1 MQKRMRFDQ
10 LPRQRF
16 VSGQLS
22 VLMRVAYTL
31 TALVC
36 LVGWSGTLT
45 ARVQAA
51 EPAKISPHLAR
62 QLKAVMEVKRSLTP
76 TQQKMDTS
84 LLMLM
89 KQRRG
94 EAVPFVPRGIE
105 VADDGT
111 VVVDIQ
117 CPVTDKM
124 TEAIEAMGGEV
135 LSRQPRYDTVRA
147 SVPVLQLE
155 TLASKSVVR
164 AVRYPIPW
172 VTRRGST
179 VTEGD
184 VAHRADEARSTF
196 GLDGSGG
203 KACAISDGVDD
214 LAARQAAGELPQN
227 VEVLEGQ
234 QGTGS
239 EGTALMEI
247 VYDMAGG
254 ATLGFAT
261 ALPNEQQYATNIR
274 RLRDEMNCDVIY
286 DDVGYLG
293 QSPFQA
299 GIISAAVAD
308 VVADGAVYLSAAGND
323 GSAAKGTS
331 GTYEGDFFDSGVTFE
346 ELFPGLPIDGSLH
359 DFDEGLNGAKIANQ
373 ILTGGLATV
382 LHWSD
387 PLGESFNDYDLCMT
401 DADLRQL
408 VACSIFVQD
417 GEGDPIEFIPFAEEG
432 DQVLIINYL
441 GTQEPR
447 FLHLQ
452 TFEGILERGTSG
464 SIFGHPGLDE
474 AIAVGAADVRQTNG
488 GPFTEDTEVENFSSD
503 GPRRAFFEA
512 DGTPFTPGNLSSTG
526 GVVRQKPDVTAAD
539 GVSTTTPRFTTFFGT
554 SAGVPH
560 AAAAAVLLKDA
571 DPEIT
576 AQEIEDV
583 LEASAIDIEFPGDDD
598 ISGAGIIDAFSAVED
613 ILDDDGDGTEL
624 INDALEILDLN
635 TAFDPYDD
643 RAPAGVFTI
652 KSLFANVSTASI
664 SDIFFEVDTLTG
676 GNMLLNADGGP
687 GGEGSR
693 ISVLGHVNAG
703 ETLNMDF
710 EIGLQQASPFR
721 FFVDAFG
728 RMNE

>member
-1 MQKRMRFDQ
+1 MQEPMRFDQ
-10 LPRQRF
+10 PSGRRH
-16 VSGQLS
+16 VSGQSSILT
-22 VLMRVAYTL
+22 RVSYAL
-31 TALVC
+31 TALAC
-36 LVGWSGTLT
+36 LVGLSGTLPS
-45 ARVQAA
+45 RVQA
-51 EPAKISPHLAR
+51 ESAKISPNLAR
-62 QLKAVMEVKRSLTP
+62 QLKAVMEEKQSRTP
-76 TQQKMDTS
+76 AQQKMDTS

-89 KQRRG
+89 KQQRG
-94 EAVPFVPRGIE
+94 ESVPFVPRGVE
-105 VADDGT
+105 VANDGT
-111 VVVDIQ
+111 VVVDIR

-135 LSRQPRYDTVRA
+135 LSRHPRYDTVRA

-164 AVRYPIPW
+164 AIRHPIPW
-172 VTRRGST
+172 VTRGGST

-184 VAHRADEARSTF
+184 AAHRADEARTTF
-196 GLDGSGG
+196 GLDGSGV

-234 QGTGS
+234 EGQGS

-299 GIISAAVAD
+299 GIVSAAVED

-331 GTYEGDFFDSGVTFE
+331 STYEGDFFDSGVTFE
-346 ELFPGLPIDGSLH
+346 ELFPGLPISGSLH

-373 ILTGGLATV
+373 ILMGGGLATV

-387 PLGESFNDYDLCMT
+387 PLGESFNDYDLCIT
-401 DADLRQL
+401 DADLRRL
-408 VACSIFVQD
+408 VACSSFIQNGD
-417 GEGDPIEFIPFAEEG
+417 DDPIEFVPFAEEG

-441 GTQEPR
+441 GIQEER

-452 TFEGILERGTSG
+452 TFEAILERGTSG
-464 SIFGHPGLDE
+464 NIFGHPGLDA
-474 AIAVGAADVRQTNG
+474 AIAVGAADVSQANG
-488 GPFTEDTEVENFSSD
+488 GPFTEDAEVENFSSD
-503 GPRRAFFEA
+503 GPRRRFFEA

-526 GVVRQKPDVTAAD
+526 GVVRQKPDVTGAD
-539 GVSTTTPRFTTFFGT
+539 GVSTTTPDFTTFFGT

-583 LEASAIDIEFPGDDD
+583 LEGSAIDIEFPGDDD
-598 ISGAGIIDAFSAVED
+598 ISGAGIIDAFGAVED
-613 ILDDDGDGTEL
+613 ILGDDGDGTEL
-624 INDALEILDLN
+624 INDALEVLDLD
-635 TAFDPYDD
+635 TAFDPDDD

-652 KSLFANVSTASI
+652 ESVFANVSTASI

-676 GNMLLNADGGP
+676 GNEVLNADGGP
-687 GGEGSR
+687 GGEGSQ
-693 ISVLGHVNAG
+693 ISVPG
-703 ETLNMDF
+703 EVDTNDNFGVDF

-728 RMNE
+728 RINE